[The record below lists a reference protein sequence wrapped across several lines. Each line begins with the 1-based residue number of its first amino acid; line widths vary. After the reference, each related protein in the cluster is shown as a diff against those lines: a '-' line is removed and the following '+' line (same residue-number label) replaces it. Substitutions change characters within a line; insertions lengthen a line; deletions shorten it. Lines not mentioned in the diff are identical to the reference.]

1 MFHVKHIKII
11 NGAHLNK
18 FELRK
23 NHRAQAQD
31 KNQNNE
37 NIASTELSIS
47 LKILSEVKSGKNLNE
62 VFNQNINNT
71 NLNVSK
77 IKDITYGVMRYY
89 FILNAILNDLAKNE
103 PQQEIKILL
112 LIAFY
117 EIKHTKKP
125 AYAITN
131 DIVDLSFKLT
141 KNIQIK
147 NFTNAIIRNFL
158 RTQTELEK
166 KLASKLEYKYN
177 FPEWIIVKLKKDYP
191 DNWEKIIEYSNRK
204 PKISLRINPSK
215 IKTDEYIKYLD
226 KENIGYKLVNDA
238 IMLDST
244 IAVEKIPFFK
254 EGYVSIQDTNA
265 QKLKNVIKFSAN
277 QYILDACSAPGGKAC
292 QILENNKVNLL
303 ALDIDKNRL
312 DKVRQSLTR
321 LNLNANTICADAS
334 KLDWWDKKQFDTI
347 IADVP
352 CSASGTLKRNPDIK
366 LHRQLDDIR
375 NFVTTQRNIILN
387 LWNTLKNDGHM
398 VYITC
403 SIFKEENQENI
414 SFFKQKLDGVKVVSE
429 LQLLP
434 DNNGDGFYYCV
445 LKKNLGK

>member
-131 DIVDLSFKLT
+131 DI
-141 KNIQIK
+141 QIK

-177 FPEWIIVKLKKDYP
+177 FPEWIIVKLKKD
-191 DNWEKIIEYSNRK
+191 
-204 PKISLRINPSK
+204 
-215 IKTDEYIKYLD
+215 
-226 KENIGYKLVNDA
+226 
-238 IMLDST
+238 
-244 IAVEKIPFFK
+244 
-254 EGYVSIQDTNA
+254 
-265 QKLKNVIKFSAN
+265 
-277 QYILDACSAPGGKAC
+277 
-292 QILENNKVNLL
+292 
-303 ALDIDKNRL
+303 
-312 DKVRQSLTR
+312 
-321 LNLNANTICADAS
+321 
-334 KLDWWDKKQFDTI
+334 
-347 IADVP
+347 
-352 CSASGTLKRNPDIK
+352 
-366 LHRQLDDIR
+366 
-375 NFVTTQRNIILN
+375 
-387 LWNTLKNDGHM
+387 
-398 VYITC
+398 
-403 SIFKEENQENI
+403 
-414 SFFKQKLDGVKVVSE
+414 
-429 LQLLP
+429 
-434 DNNGDGFYYCV
+434 
-445 LKKNLGK
+445 